1 MGAYP
6 TSKELYNRALR
17 FIPAG
22 VTRPFR
28 FFEPHPFYVKRAYGA
43 KLVDFEGRE
52 YVDFWEGHGALV
64 LGHMHPSV
72 LKAVR
77 EQMELGFHF
86 GLCNEWEVRLAER
99 VSTLVPS
106 VEMMRFNNSGTEA
119 NMHAIRLARAYTR
132 RSKIG
137 KFEGHFH
144 GAYDPLFS
152 AVSWPFDESES
163 AGLDPLALK
172 NTVILPFNDLE
183 ATCRVVRSER
193 LACVILEA
201 VQGGYAFPADRDFL
215 KGLKEVCEETG
226 TLLVFDEVITGFR
239 LAAGGAQEVYG
250 VTPDLTTFGKA
261 IGGGEFPVGA
271 VGGRRDIMELMDNV
285 KHPRKSEQVAQGGT
299 YSGNPLVMRAGYE
312 AMAEYESRTVYSHI
326 NRLGERLKAKLE
338 EAVQR
343 SGANAYVSGIG
354 SMVKVHFTKGEVDS
368 FDLKSLMVRSDRE
381 TESRYFRHLISNG
394 ILAMIPN
401 RVHFFISLPHQEED
415 IDRLVDA
422 TESFLRRERRD

>member
-1 MGAYP
+1 MGDP
-6 TSKELYNRALR
+6 LTSKELYDRALK

-28 FFEPHPFYVKRAYGA
+28 FFEPHPFYVKKAYGS
-43 KLVDFEGRE
+43 KLMDFEGRE

-64 LGHMHPSV
+64 LGHMHASV
-72 LKAVR
+72 LKAVE
-77 EQMELGFHF
+77 EQMRLGFHF
-86 GLCNEWEVRLAER
+86 GLCNEWEVRLAEK
-99 VSTLVPS
+99 VSKLVPS
-106 VEMMRFNNSGTEA
+106 VEMIRFNNSGTEA
-119 NMHAIRLARAYTR
+119 NMHAVRLARAYTK

-163 AGLDPLALK
+163 AGLDPIALK
-172 NTVILPFNDLE
+172 NTVLLPFNDLE
-183 ATCRVVRSER
+183 ATCKVVKSEQ
-193 LACVILEA
+193 LSCVIVEV
-201 VQGGYAFPADRDFL
+201 VQGGYAVPADKEFL

-239 LAAGGAQEVYG
+239 LAAGGAQEIYG

-271 VGGRRDIMELMDNV
+271 VGGSKEIMELMDNI
-285 KHPRKSEQVAQGGT
+285 KYPKKSEHVAQGGT

-312 AMAEYESRTVYSHI
+312 AMAEYENKEIYRHI
-326 NRLGERLKAKLE
+326 NYLGERLKVKLE
-338 EAVQR
+338 EAVQKSR
-343 SGANAYVSGIG
+343 VNAFVSGVG
-354 SMVKVHFTKGEVDS
+354 SMAKIHFLQGEVKR
-368 FDLKSLMVRSDRE
+368 FDLKSLMAHSDRE
-381 TESRYFRHLISNG
+381 LENRYFRHLISNG

-401 RVHFFISLPHQEED
+401 RVHFFISLPHDEED
-415 IDRLVDA
+415 IDKLVDA
-422 TESFLRRERRD
+422 TESFFKQR